1 MTSSTLRRHF
11 SAASLLHILA
21 AFLLVL
27 TPSTPRAQEPGISDT
42 QAIED
47 CLEMGTRREGGRGS
61 EPVSDVEIATFSF
74 RTEVVHDAAAMCNRA
89 RKLRP
94 DDAKVVAAQ
103 ELCMQMVRMLVFG
116 LNGPKDDERRFS
128 QAFVIAST
136 ERKIPGAW
144 AKFYLGMAFEYGL
157 GAKADR
163 LAAIHWYGAA
173 ERDGDMI
180 AARERARLES
190 IK

>member
-1 MTSSTLRRHF
+1 M
-11 SAASLLHILA
+11 
-21 AFLLVL
+21 
-27 TPSTPRAQEPGISDT
+27 SDA

-47 CLEMGTRREGGRGS
+47 CLELGTRRAAKPGD
-61 EPVSDVEIATFSF
+61 EPLSDIEVATYMF
-74 RTEVVHDAAAMCNRA
+74 RTEVVHDAAALCNRA

-103 ELCMQMVRMLVFG
+103 EICMQMVRILVFG
-116 LNGPKDDERRFS
+116 LNGPKDDERGFG

-136 ERKIPGAW
+136 ERKKIPGAW
-144 AKFYLGMAFEYGL
+144 AKFYLGLAFEYGL
-157 GAKADR
+157 GTKPDR

-180 AARERARLES
+180 AARERARLQAT
-190 IK
+190 K